1 MLNKSLMAV
10 GVTNVK
16 VVAIINDTT
25 GTLVAG
31 SHDYP
36 DTAIGLILGTGTN
49 GSYME
54 KAHRVVRSSD
64 LCLLPL
70 KTHFTNV
77 FLQPTR
83 WEERESKQN
92 CIIDPEFGAWGDNG
106 LSLANHPFHHHRHHH
121 HLTVSE
127 FGIQID

>member
-1 MLNKSLMAV
+1 MVGMLNKSLADV

-54 KAHRVVRSSD
+54 KAHRVVRWNLISGVLSQTYLKSS
-64 LCLLPL
+64 
-70 KTHFTNV
+70 
-77 FLQPTR
+77 QGGSR
-83 WEERESKQN
+83 ERASKIVSLTQN
-92 CIIDPEFGAWGDNG
+92 LGPGG
-106 LSLANHPFHHHRHHH
+106 
-121 HLTVSE
+121 TMV
-127 FGIQID
+127 

>member
-1 MLNKSLMAV
+1 MVGMLNKSLADV

-54 KAHRVVRSSD
+54 KAHRVVRWNLLISGVLFQTYFKSS
-64 LCLLPL
+64 
-70 KTHFTNV
+70 
-77 FLQPTR
+77 QGGR
-83 WEERESKQN
+83 RERASKIVSLTQN
-92 CIIDPEFGAWGDNG
+92 LGPGG
-106 LSLANHPFHHHRHHH
+106 
-121 HLTVSE
+121 TMV
-127 FGIQID
+127 

>member
-1 MLNKSLMAV
+1 MVGMLNKSLAEV

-54 KAHRVVRSSD
+54 KAHRIVR
-64 LCLLPL
+64 
-70 KTHFTNV
+70 
-77 FLQPTR
+77 
-83 WEERESKQN
+83 
-92 CIIDPEFGAWGDNG
+92 
-106 LSLANHPFHHHRHHH
+106 
-121 HLTVSE
+121 LTVLHFFHLYFCNQLFKVGGE
-127 FGIQID
+127 GKKAELYH

>member
-1 MLNKSLMAV
+1 MKHYFPSSWTKSFNCPGVVGKDVVGMLNKSLADV

-54 KAHRVVRSSD
+54 KAHRVVRWN
-64 LCLLPL
+64 LL
-70 KTHFTNV
+70 
-77 FLQPTR
+77 FLWSFVSNLFEISQMKVGA
-83 WEERESKQN
+83 ERGQAK
-92 CIIDPEFGAWGDNG
+92 
-106 LSLANHPFHHHRHHH
+106 LHH
-121 HLTVSE
+121 
-127 FGIQID
+127 

>member
-1 MLNKSLMAV
+1 MVGKDVVGMLNKSLADI

-54 KAHRVVRSSD
+54 KAHRVVRWN
-64 LCLLPL
+64 LL
-70 KTHFTNV
+70 
-77 FLQPTR
+77 FLWSFVSNLFEISQMKVGA
-83 WEERESKQN
+83 ERGQAK
-92 CIIDPEFGAWGDNG
+92 
-106 LSLANHPFHHHRHHH
+106 LYH
-121 HLTVSE
+121 
-127 FGIQID
+127 

>member
-1 MLNKSLMAV
+1 MLNKSLAEV

-54 KAHRVVRSSD
+54 KAHRIVRLSVGVEQ
-64 LCLLPL
+64 C
-70 KTHFTNV
+70 FTL
-77 FLQPTR
+77 F
-83 WEERESKQN
+83 
-92 CIIDPEFGAWGDNG
+92 DPIFIYIFAT
-106 LSLANHPFHHHRHHH
+106 SL
-121 HLTVSE
+121 
-127 FGIQID
+127 

>member
-1 MLNKSLMAV
+1 MLNKSLAEV

-54 KAHRVVRSSD
+54 KAHRIIRSS
-64 LCLLPL
+64 
-70 KTHFTNV
+70 V
-77 FLQPTR
+77 FLSVNICNQHLKVGG
-83 WEERESKQN
+83 EGREA
-92 CIIDPEFGAWGDNG
+92 E
-106 LSLANHPFHHHRHHH
+106 LYH
-121 HLTVSE
+121 
-127 FGIQID
+127 

>member
-1 MLNKSLMAV
+1 MVGMLNKSLAEV

-54 KAHRVVRSSD
+54 KAHRIIRSS
-64 LCLLPL
+64 
-70 KTHFTNV
+70 V
-77 FLQPTR
+77 FYLF
-83 WEERESKQN
+83 
-92 CIIDPEFGAWGDNG
+92 IFGT
-106 LSLANHPFHHHRHHH
+106 SL
-121 HLTVSE
+121 
-127 FGIQID
+127 

>member
-1 MLNKSLMAV
+1 MVGMLNKSLADI

-54 KAHRVVRSSD
+54 KAHRVVRWN
-64 LCLLPL
+64 LL
-70 KTHFTNV
+70 
-77 FLQPTR
+77 FLWSFVSNLFEIISNEGGSR
-83 WEERESKQN
+83 ERASKIVSLTQN
-92 CIIDPEFGAWGDNG
+92 LGPGG
-106 LSLANHPFHHHRHHH
+106 
-121 HLTVSE
+121 TMV
-127 FGIQID
+127 

>member
-1 MLNKSLMAV
+1 MLNKSLAEV

-54 KAHRVVRSSD
+54 KAHRIVRLAALHFVAQIIICIFEPAFKGGRRGKARRAVSLTQSSG
-64 LCLLPL
+64 PGETTVH
-70 KTHFTNV
+70 K
-77 FLQPTR
+77 PP
-83 WEERESKQN
+83 
-92 CIIDPEFGAWGDNG
+92 IIVIIIMILFA
-106 LSLANHPFHHHRHHH
+106 
-121 HLTVSE
+121 
-127 FGIQID
+127 

>member
-1 MLNKSLMAV
+1 MVGKDVVGMLNKSLADV

-54 KAHRVVRSSD
+54 KAHRVVRWNLLISGVLFQTCSKSSQ
-64 LCLLPL
+64 
-70 KTHFTNV
+70 V
-77 FLQPTR
+77 GA
-83 WEERESKQN
+83 ERGQAK
-92 CIIDPEFGAWGDNG
+92 
-106 LSLANHPFHHHRHHH
+106 LYH
-121 HLTVSE
+121 
-127 FGIQID
+127 

>member
-1 MLNKSLMAV
+1 MLKHALTRV

-31 SHDYP
+31 SHDYH

-54 KAHRVVRSSD
+54 KAHRVVRWN
-64 LCLLPL
+64 LLFSGVLFQTYL
-70 KTHFTNV
+70 KS
-77 FLQPTR
+77 QGGR
-83 WEERESKQN
+83 RERASKIVSLTQN
-92 CIIDPEFGAWGDNG
+92 LGPGG
-106 LSLANHPFHHHRHHH
+106 
-121 HLTVSE
+121 TMV
-127 FGIQID
+127 